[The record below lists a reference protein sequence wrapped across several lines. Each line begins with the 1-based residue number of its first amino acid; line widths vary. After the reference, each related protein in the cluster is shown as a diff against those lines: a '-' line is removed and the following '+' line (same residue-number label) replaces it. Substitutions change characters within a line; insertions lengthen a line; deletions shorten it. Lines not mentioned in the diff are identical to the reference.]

1 MVPNYLQLQDRMITL
16 QNLVKTLEAKTVDK
30 VAPEPEPVISPGRVM
45 PIIPVLSIPMNDQRS
60 YSDVDT
66 DSETDTQRTLS
77 ARNVKKE

>member
-1 MVPNYLQLQDRMITL
+1 MITL

-30 VAPEPEPVISPGRVM
+30 VAPEPEPVISSGRAM
-45 PIIPVLSIPMNDQRS
+45 PIIPALTIPINDQRS

-77 ARNVKKE
+77 ARNVKQEYDHVSLTNL